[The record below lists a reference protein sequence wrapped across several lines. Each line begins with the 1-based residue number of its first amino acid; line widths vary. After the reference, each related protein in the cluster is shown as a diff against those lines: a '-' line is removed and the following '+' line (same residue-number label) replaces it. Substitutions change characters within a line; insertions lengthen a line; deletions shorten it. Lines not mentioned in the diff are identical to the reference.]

1 MWFET
6 LFRKTPVLP
15 TDLDETVKAY
25 FLQQLPNK
33 KTPICDLRFVVFDT
47 ETTGLEE
54 KKGDRLLSIGAVGM
68 KGCRVDLNDTFYAV
82 VNPDNHFAPAE
93 TVKVHFITPSETI
106 AAPSIEEVLPK
117 FLDFIKADVLVAHHA
132 LFDIGFIGSEMK
144 RLYGRPLIN
153 YFTDTVELAHA
164 VDSAEQSSQY
174 LLLNPHRMEEY
185 ELDKLCEKFHIPNE
199 TRHHALGDAFVTAQI
214 AARVF
219 KQFDK
224 IGVKTLQDLLLL
236 RRV

>member
-1 MWFET
+1 MWLET
-6 LFRKTPVLP
+6 LFRKTPALP
-15 TDLDETVKAY
+15 AQLPDNVKRY
-25 FLQQLPNK
+25 FLQQLPHK
-33 KTPICDLRFVVFDT
+33 HTPISDLRFVVFDT

-54 KKGDRLLSIGAVGM
+54 KKGDRLLSIGAIGM
-68 KGCRVDLNDTFYAV
+68 KGYRVDLNDTFYAV
-82 VNPDNHFAPAE
+82 INPDNHCAPAE

-106 AAPSIEEVLPK
+106 AAPSVEEVLPK
-117 FLDFIKADVLVAHHA
+117 FLKFIKADVLVAHHA

-144 RLYGRPLIN
+144 RLYGKPLIN

-185 ELDKLCEKFHIPNE
+185 ELDRLCEKYHVPKE
-199 TRHHALGDAFVTAQI
+199 TRHHALSDAFVTAQI
-214 AARVF
+214 AARIF
-219 KQFDK
+219 KQFEK
-224 IGVKTLQDLLLL
+224 IGVRTLQDLLLL

>member
-1 MWFET
+1 MWLDT
-6 LFRKTPVLP
+6 LLRKTPALP
-15 TDLDETVKAY
+15 ANLPDSVRTY
-25 FLQQLPNK
+25 FLQPLPNK
-33 KTPICDLRFVVFDT
+33 KTPICDLRFVVFDA

-82 VNPDNHFAPAE
+82 LNPDNHCAPAE
-93 TVKVHFITPSETI
+93 TVKIHFITPSETI

-117 FLDFIKADVLVAHHA
+117 FLEFIKADVLVAHHA

-144 RLYGRPLIN
+144 RLYGKPLIN
-153 YFTDTVELAHA
+153 YFADTVELAHA

-185 ELDKLCEKFHIPNE
+185 ELDKLCEKYHIPNE

-214 AARVF
+214 AARIF